1 MIFSAPFVSLAL
13 LVSSVLGA
21 PNRLLSVERY
31 DGETSGRYIVTLK
44 ADTVKSDHLSWVN
57 EAAGAGVNI
66 THDWNPDFVNGYAG
80 MLSTRDPLSRR

>member
-13 LVSSVLGA
+13 LVGSVLGA

-57 EAAGAGVNI
+57 EAAGAGANI

-80 MLSTRDPLSRR
+80 MFSTRDPLSRR